1 MLITNCCFSPS
12 LKEIDDILSG
22 VLTSEDEEAV
32 DKEFDELIAAE
43 GAGDNMEHEDIN
55 LPDIP
60 TDELPGKMKCY
71 VLLSLLSNYLFKTL
85 IKIKFS

>member
-1 MLITNCCFSPS
+1 M
-12 LKEIDDILSG
+12 SG

-43 GAGDNMEHEDIN
+43 GAGDNMEQEDIN

-60 TDELPGKMKCY
+60 TDELPGK
-71 VLLSLLSNYLFKTL
+71 VAISHVVRLAVQEF
-85 IKIKFS
+85 FSF

>member
-1 MLITNCCFSPS
+1 MLITINKLFFSLP

-43 GAGDNMEHEDIN
+43 GAGDNTEQEDIN
-55 LPDIP
+55 LPDVP
-60 TDELPGKMKCY
+60 TDELPGKVAFHVLY
-71 VLLSLLSNYLFKTL
+71 GLLSKY
-85 IKIKFS
+85 FSVFN

>member
-1 MLITNCCFSPS
+1 MRSCLDSMLITINKPFFSLP

-43 GAGDNMEHEDIN
+43 GAGDNMEQEDIN

-60 TDELPGKMKCY
+60 TDDLPGKVAFH
-71 VLLSLLSNYLFKTL
+71 VLLYS
-85 IKIKFS
+85 